1 MDNEF
6 ICPECGSKE
15 AGEHMMVS
23 KEPLTE
29 KNNNKIQCLC
39 DCNAGRSK
47 MHCKHWMGVFEGKK
61 QEYIGISKEQLDELK
76 SWLLGSDVEQAW
88 NDYQK
93 IKEKEDDLKKTNCF
107 RKKEN
112 NEKITKSDVGYLNEK
127 TISIHLSGFDVLQS
141 YLC

>member
-1 MDNEF
+1 MKK
-6 ICPECGSKE
+6 ISYKVQGSAKNPY
-15 AGEHMMVS
+15 S
-23 KEPLTE
+23 IIIK

-88 NDYQK
+88 NDYQI
-93 IKEKEDDLKKTNCF
+93 IKEKEDNLKKQIALE
-107 RKKEN
+107 KK
-112 NEKITKSDVGYLNEK
+112 KIMKK
-127 TISIHLSGFDVLQS
+127 LQKAM
-141 YLC
+141 LDI

>member
-1 MDNEF
+1 MGLMKK
-6 ICPECGSKE
+6 ISYKVQGSAKTPYSI
-15 AGEHMMVS
+15 VI
-23 KEPLTE
+23 K

-93 IKEKEDDLKKTNCF
+93 IKEKEDDLKKQIALEKNKIM
-107 RKKEN
+107 KK
-112 NEKITKSDVGYLNEK
+112 
-127 TISIHLSGFDVLQS
+127 LQKAM
-141 YLC
+141 LDI